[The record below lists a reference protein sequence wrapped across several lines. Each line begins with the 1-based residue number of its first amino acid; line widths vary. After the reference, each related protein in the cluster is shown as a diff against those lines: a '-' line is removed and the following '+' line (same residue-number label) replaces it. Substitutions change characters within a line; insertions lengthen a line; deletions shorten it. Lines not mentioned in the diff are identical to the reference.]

1 VKVELD
7 SKADAAYVELSRV
20 AVDRQV
26 QLDAARVL
34 DLAADG
40 SVVGVEFLSPSRGVS
55 LDGIPRAAEV
65 GRALRRR
72 GIRVTS
78 AVET

>member
-1 VKVELD
+1 MKVELD
-7 SKADAAYVELSRV
+7 RKADAAYVELSRD
-20 AVDRQV
+20 AIDRQV

-55 LDGIPRAAEV
+55 LDGIPRAVEI

-72 GIRVTS
+72 GVRVIS
-78 AVET
+78 AVQT